1 MHDWFYERDV
11 KDPAVILHDKLI
23 SDALLNGTGPIKT
36 EHSYSL
42 NSDGDSL
49 PDSPKSLQAKMDGRL
64 LRLHIPPSIPM
75 FLYCWPQYVIIELTV
90 NWRSS
95 CNCIMTEPSQV
106 CFIEREM
113 RVRLSINL
121 ANGWRLTFFWVKA
134 KTNTVASWWLH
145 CEFRPCT

>member
-64 LRLHIPPSIPM
+64 LRLCISPSTTLC
-75 FLYCWPQYVIIELTV
+75 LYCWPHYVIIEWTV

-95 CNCIMTEPSQV
+95 RNCIMTEPSRV
-106 CFIEREM
+106 CVIEREM

-121 ANGWRLTFFWVKA
+121 ANG
-134 KTNTVASWWLH
+134 
-145 CEFRPCT
+145 